1 MLMKLSPVMS
11 PTGLNFRVQLLIL
24 HLTNSRPRQS
34 KLILTPS
41 MPPGGNHRGK
51 TIPLTSLLTS
61 CKNGAGRG
69 GGRHSTTWAGCNTHR
84 TATRPH
90 GTSAFALIPA
100 KDTDTGWAGTQ
111 APSQRPPHPKG
122 PPRGV
127 SYSPPGRQK
136 SAPKL
141 EGKKPQTAGAGG

>member
-51 TIPLTSLLTS
+51 TIPLTSLLTHQLQKWS
-61 CKNGAGRG
+61 WEGGAG
-69 GGRHSTTWAGCNTHR
+69 
-84 TATRPH
+84 
-90 GTSAFALIPA
+90 
-100 KDTDTGWAGTQ
+100 DTL
-111 APSQRPPHPKG
+111 
-122 PPRGV
+122 PRGQDATHTGQQHV
-127 SYSPPGRQK
+127 RMERLPLP
-136 SAPKL
+136 
-141 EGKKPQTAGAGG
+141 